1 MDISNS
7 LQFVAGLSLGIGL
20 SVVTSRYILTSGS
33 PKEDFNNPEV
43 SDSEEEDWEDVDD
56 SSDDDEAEDDENDEE
71 PVKMVLAVRMDL
83 KMGKG
88 TFFSIFSATRNLFR
102 KVKHFR

>member
-20 SVVTSRYILTSGS
+20 SVLTSKYILTSGS

-56 SSDDDEAEDDENDEE
+56 SSDEDDDDENDEE

-88 TFFSIFSATRNLFR
+88 R
-102 KVKHFR
+102 

>member
-20 SVVTSRYILTSGS
+20 SVLTSKYILTSGS
-33 PKEDFNNPEV
+33 PKEDFDNPEV

-56 SSDDDEAEDDENDEE
+56 SSDEDEANEDDENEEE

-88 TFFSIFSATRNLFR
+88 M
-102 KVKHFR
+102 